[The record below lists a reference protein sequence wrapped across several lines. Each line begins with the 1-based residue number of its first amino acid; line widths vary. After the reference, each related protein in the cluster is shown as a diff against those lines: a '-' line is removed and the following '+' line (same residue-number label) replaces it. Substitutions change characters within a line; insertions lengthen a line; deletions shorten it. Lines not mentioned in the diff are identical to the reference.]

1 MTINFPQLVASSFD
15 FLATDF
21 HKDFKAAVA
30 EKLAALNTPV
40 LMEQINI
47 HSVTPAATASPATR
61 HLLQGDEGMIVLASV
76 FSVIYKSDPQGRDYF
91 KPFIASLEGGNA
103 TAFPT
108 LADDYGPN
116 TGTAVETQG
125 ARPPEPLPALRSMA
139 REATRGI
146 VTLLHSRGRLVPYM
160 ELLLLQNRR
169 RGLITAIYVKRP
181 DKRPDD
187 KYADI

>member
-1 MTINFPQLVASSFD
+1 
-15 FLATDF
+15 
-21 HKDFKAAVA
+21 
-30 EKLAALNTPV
+30 
-40 LMEQINI
+40 
-47 HSVTPAATASPATR
+47 
-61 HLLQGDEGMIVLASV
+61 MIVLASV

-139 REATRGI
+139 REATREGKTCPI
-146 VTLLHSRGRLVPYM
+146 HGASPASKQAT
-160 ELLLLQNRR
+160 
-169 RGLITAIYVKRP
+169 RP
-181 DKRPDD
+181 DNCHIR
-187 KYADI
+187 